1 MAEYGSGPSGRD
13 EPERRADTAA
23 SLVLGL
29 DLGTSALKVVALGED
44 DRIVGEGSAPFE
56 TFGDSA
62 QRAEQAPAD
71 WLSAASLAM
80 RELRGNLSGMG
91 AGNALIEAIG
101 VTGQLPTLV
110 VVSEA
115 GPVAPAITWKDGRA
129 DRWAAG
135 RVDAATRARMYAAT
149 GMPIDGRYLAP
160 MLQFHFGQRLAG
172 ITGILS
178 AKDYLLGILTG
189 RSITEPSTAA
199 GYGIYDLTAQ
209 GFSRELSQFWEL
221 PGSLLPLLLPANSPA
236 GALIQAGADLL
247 GVPAGIPVSTGG
259 ADSVCAAYAMSG
271 LDERAVSISL
281 GSSAVIMGASATPR
295 LDSRAR
301 YLVTPHVLPGWY
313 GLEMDLLATGTG
325 YRWLSNLFGWSDGQI
340 DLAAGESPPGS
351 RGLHFS
357 PYLAGGEQ
365 GALWNPRL
373 KAGIAGLGLHHSRA
387 DIARAYLE
395 GMFYEIRRCI
405 DVLAEVVPIEAV
417 RVSGQ
422 IGQPGSTQMLADIL
436 NRPISLVACR
446 SPAAVGAAM
455 LARSMVRGSQSSHN
469 PVRPPAAYPDPAI
482 AHVYADLYRGYRE
495 FSATCQ

>member
-1 MAEYGSGPSGRD
+1 
-13 EPERRADTAA
+13 
-23 SLVLGL
+23 
-29 DLGTSALKVVALGED
+29 
-44 DRIVGEGSAPFE
+44 
-56 TFGDSA
+56 
-62 QRAEQAPAD
+62 
-71 WLSAASLAM
+71 M
-80 RELRGNLSGMG
+80 RELRGCMPGLDGG
-91 AGNALIEAIG
+91 ILPIEAIG

-110 VVSEA
+110 VVSDA

-129 DRWAAG
+129 DAWVAE

-160 MLQFHFGQRLAG
+160 MLQFHFGQRLTG

-178 AKDYLLGILTG
+178 AKDYLLSVLTG

-199 GYGIYDLTAQ
+199 GYGIYDLSAQ
-209 GFSRELSQFWEL
+209 SFSRELSQFWEL
-221 PGSLLPLLLPANSPA
+221 PESLLPPVLPANSAA
-236 GALIQAGADLL
+236 GALTHAAADLL
-247 GVPAGIPVSTGG
+247 GLPAGIPVSTGG

-295 LDSRAR
+295 LDPRRR

-325 YRWLSNLFGWSDGQI
+325 YRWLSDLFGWRDGQI
-340 DLAAGESPPGS
+340 DLAAGDSPPGS
-351 RGLHFS
+351 RDLHFS

-373 KAGIAGLGLHHSRA
+373 KASIAGLGLHHSRA

-405 DVLAEVVPIEAV
+405 DVLAEAAPIDAV
-417 RVSGQ
+417 RVSGHL
-422 IGQPGSTQMLADIL
+422 GPSSAQMLADIL

-446 SPAAVGAAM
+446 SPAAVGAAL
-455 LARSMVRGSQSSHN
+455 LARSMVRGRYASRN
-469 PVRPPAAYPDPAI
+469 PVRPAAAFPDPATAAI
-482 AHVYADLYRGYRE
+482 YADLYRGYTE
-495 FSATCQ
+495 FSATCH